1 MLGGGIELVLEYMTL
16 TERYSNDTMVRNY
29 TRIYDAGHS
38 WLQVPIL
45 DVRGAGVYNK
55 ITQYSPIKGGKMY
68 LEEDCDLS
76 VLHDAFLERGLLLNF
91 RTHVCRNKQSKIRSY
106 SSYRYAS

>member
-1 MLGGGIELVLEYMTL
+1 MQTKFDFYEDPSHGWCKVPKSVLNTLGIASKISPYSY
-16 TERYSNDTMVRNY
+16 ERGEF
-29 TRIYDAGHS
+29 A
-38 WLQVPIL
+38 
-45 DVRGAGVYNK
+45 
-55 ITQYSPIKGGKMY
+55 Y